1 MKRTILILMIAVITH
16 TVIGQT
22 VFDSFDS
29 AIDSNYT
36 VIVLGMSDSSRI
48 IPFQENQ
55 IVYEGQEALRL
66 EYTVESVATSGGVAI
81 LQLQHPDLQGVW
93 DFSGFES
100 LSVAFYNKTP
110 SSWPGRAIMRIHLY
124 DVSNITPSAPLLAT
138 EWWYSFHN
146 VLNRDTGWHVID
158 LPLKD
163 VGHRAALGDGGTGFW
178 LTGWAGILGNDTLDL
193 DQIRGI
199 GIEVSIFGPLDYEL
213 IRGEFILD
221 NLIFNPKSTA
231 ILSSEQ
237 ISKRFALEQNYP
249 NPFNPTTTIVY
260 SIPEN
265 AFVTMKVY
273 DILGKE
279 ITTLI
284 NERKSAGNY
293 SINFNASNLP
303 SGVYFY
309 RMQAES
315 FVSTKKF
322 VLLK

>member
-1 MKRTILILMIAVITH
+1 M
-16 TVIGQT
+16 
-22 VFDSFDS
+22 
-29 AIDSNYT
+29 
-36 VIVLGMSDSSRI
+36 
-48 IPFQENQ
+48 
-55 IVYEGQEALRL
+55 
-66 EYTVESVATSGGVAI
+66 
-81 LQLQHPDLQGVW
+81 
-93 DFSGFES
+93 
-100 LSVAFYNKTP
+100 
-110 SSWPGRAIMRIHLY
+110 
-124 DVSNITPSAPLLAT
+124 
-138 EWWYSFHN
+138 
-146 VLNRDTGWHVID
+146 
-158 LPLKD
+158 
-163 VGHRAALGDGGTGFW
+163 
-178 LTGWAGILGNDTLDL
+178 TGWAGILGNDTLDL

-231 ILSSEQ
+231 ILSS
-237 ISKRFALEQNYP
+237 EQNYP

-309 RMQAES
+309 RMQAGS
-315 FVSTKKF
+315 F
-322 VLLK
+322 